1 MAALGKRV
9 MKKTALM
16 IRCVPRFGYD
26 RTEVRTID
34 LDLPH
39 DADEETLRDALTFY
53 FAARGIGDALY
64 DITADDNGFFAVVN
78 DEAFEVQWGTP
89 LL

>member
-1 MAALGKRV
+1 MRV

-16 IRCVPRFGYD
+16 IRCVPRFGYQN
-26 RTEVRTID
+26 TEVRTID
-34 LDLPH
+34 LDLPR

-64 DITADDNGFFAVVN
+64 DITVDDDGFFAVVN

>member
-1 MAALGKRV
+1 

-16 IRCVPRFGYD
+16 IRCVPRFGYHN
-26 RTEVRTID
+26 TEVRTVD

-39 DADEETLRDALTFY
+39 DADEGALRDALRFY
-53 FAARGIGDALY
+53 FAARGMNDAVY
-64 DITADDNGFFAVVN
+64 DITADDDGFFAVVN
-78 DEAFEVQWGTP
+78 DEAFEVQWGAP